1 MKRMGIVVAAFAL
14 VLALAGC
21 AASSSSSSAASAS
34 GSGASASSSASGAA
48 ASATSASAKT
58 ASPSAAASEKESGQ
72 NPVMNF
78 VGVYA
83 DGRATMTV
91 AASGSNEALITVD
104 WGSSAAERAEWVM
117 KGTFNTENLKV
128 EYSGGTKSVTVFKED
143 GTVESETVEYTD
155 GTGVIT
161 FADNPLSVTW
171 QDDKEH
177 IADDL
182 TFTWAVA

>member
-14 VLALAGC
+14 ALALAGC
-21 AASSSSSSAASAS
+21 AASSSSSNAASASTSASGATASAASAS
-34 GSGASASSSASGAA
+34 
-48 ASATSASAKT
+48 AK
-58 ASPSAAASEKESGQ
+58 AVSPSAAAGVKESGQ

-78 VGVYA
+78 VGIYA

-91 AASGSNEALITVD
+91 AASGENEALITVD

-117 KGTFNTENLKV
+117 KGTFDTENLKV
-128 EYSGGTKSVTVFKED
+128 EYSGGTKSTAVFKED
-143 GTVESETVEYTD
+143 GTVESETVEYSD

-161 FADNPLSVTW
+161 FTENPLSVTW